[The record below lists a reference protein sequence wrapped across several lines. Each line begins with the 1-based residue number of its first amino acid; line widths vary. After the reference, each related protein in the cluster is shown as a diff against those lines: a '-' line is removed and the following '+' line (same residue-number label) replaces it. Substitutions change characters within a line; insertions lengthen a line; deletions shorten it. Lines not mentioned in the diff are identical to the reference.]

1 MKLDILAIGVHPDDV
16 ELSCVGTLLHYI
28 DQGKKV
34 GLLDLTKGELGTRG
48 NEQLRTQEAME
59 SARLMGATV
68 REQLDLADGFFE
80 INKESILPIIEVIR
94 RYRPDIVF
102 ANSNSDRHPDH
113 GRSARLEDDAC
124 FYSGLRK
131 IETIDK
137 LTGQPQEAWRPKLV
151 LHYIQDYHL
160 VPDFVF
166 DITPYFDRKI
176 ELIKT
181 FRSQFYDPD
190 SAEPDSP
197 ISGKDFLEFNAARSR
212 DFGRPANMTFAEG
225 FQVNRLFGVKDIF
238 DLV

>member
-48 NEQLRTQEAME
+48 NTQLRTQEAME

-131 IETIDK
+131 IETNDK
-137 LTGQPQEAWRPKLV
+137 VTGLPQEAWRPNLV

-160 VPDFVF
+160 EPDFVF

-212 DFGRPANMTFAEG
+212 DFGRPANMAFAEG

>member
-48 NEQLRTQEAME
+48 NAQLRTQEAME

-137 LTGQPQEAWRPKLV
+137 LTGLPQEAWRPKLV

-160 VPDFVF
+160 EPDFVF

-212 DFGRPANMTFAEG
+212 DFGRPANMAFAEG

>member
-48 NEQLRTQEAME
+48 NAQLRTQEAME

-102 ANSNSDRHPDH
+102 ANSNRHPDH